1 MNKENK
7 SSAYKHRDSRFKV
20 LFPKRIEKVILSI
33 RSLKKLSNKTNY
45 VYEEKQIYKAL
56 TLIIEE
62 FNELTRSFGL
72 KGREDRAN
80 QNIFSE
86 INSIK
91 KDLNTL
97 KIKFKH
103 QEWN

>member
-1 MNKENK
+1 MNIENK

-20 LFPKRIEKVILSI
+20 LFPKRVEKVILSI

-45 VYEEKQIYKAL
+45 VYEEKQIYEAL
-56 TLIIEE
+56 TSIIDEL
-62 FNELTRSFGL
+62 NELSCSFGL
-72 KGREDRAN
+72 KRQEDSAN

-86 INSIK
+86 INSLK
-91 KDLNTL
+91 KDLNKL

-103 QEWN
+103 QEWS

>member
-1 MNKENK
+1 MNIENK

-45 VYEEKQIYKAL
+45 VYEEKQIYGAL
-56 TLIIEE
+56 TSIMEE
-62 FNELTRSFGL
+62 LNELSRSFGL
-72 KGREDRAN
+72 KRREDDTN

-86 INSIK
+86 INSLK

-103 QEWN
+103 QEWS